1 MIVLS
6 QTLAKRATF
15 MKSIQNIIVATNHK
29 LERNFNQLPELISS
43 TILHGI
49 LDQCEAW
56 EDRYRD
62 LPADLMIWLCISMC
76 WLPQYSIQSVL
87 KRLLEV
93 STLFVPLDQIHLPS
107 RSAISQA
114 RYRLGAV
121 PLASLFREVC
131 KPLATNDMSW
141 AFYQDLRLVALD
153 ITIETVADT
162 PANAH
167 YFGRSSNQY
176 NDGAYPSY
184 RAAYLCE
191 CGTHAIFDAAIGTY
205 KTADTHLAWRLLR
218 SVTDKMLVMLDAGL
232 ISFDFVNRIVQ
243 QGGQVLAPAH
253 PQAKF
258 KPIKV
263 LSDGTYLAW
272 MKPTTRSRDRHHP
285 PVLVRVLCYQIV
297 DPNSPHHYQSR
308 RLITTL
314 LDPNLYPARDLISLY
329 HQRWEIEI
337 TIDEIDTHQ
346 HLPSQPARSL
356 KPVGVIQ
363 EFYATLL
370 AHYFVRTT
378 MLQTA
383 CLYQLDPDRLSFT
396 FSLQCLRDAIPYFQL
411 FDQSHHSY
419 LQRWVMTWIAQVI
432 LPPRQ
437 LRWNPRVIKRQRVK
451 FPRKCSRHLRPP
463 KPTRSFYDSIVL
475 T

>member
-1 MIVLS
+1 
-6 QTLAKRATF
+6 
-15 MKSIQNIIVATNHK
+15 MKSIQNIIVETNHK
-29 LERNFNQLPELISS
+29 LESNCHQLPQLIPS
-43 TILHGI
+43 TLIKKV
-49 LDQCEAW
+49 LDKCQAHEV
-56 EDRYRD
+56 RRRD
-62 LPADLMIWLCISMC
+62 LPADLVIWLCITSS
-76 WLPQYSIQSVL
+76 WLPRYSIQSVL

-93 STLFVPLDQIHLPS
+93 PSLFIPLDQIQLPS

-114 RYRLGAV
+114 RYRLGAM
-121 PLASLFREVC
+121 PMAALFREIC
-131 KPLATNDMSW
+131 KPLATCDMSW
-141 AFYQDLRLVALD
+141 AFYQGLRLVALD
-153 ITIETVADT
+153 ITIESVSDT
-162 PANAH
+162 LANAQ

-176 NDGAYPSY
+176 GDGAYPSY

-218 SVTDKMLVMLDAGL
+218 AVTDGMLVMLDAGL

-258 KPIKV
+258 KPIQI
-263 LSDGTYLAW
+263 LPDGTYLAW
-272 MKPTTRSRDRHHP
+272 MKATDKSRDRSLP
-285 PVLVRVLCYQIV
+285 PILVRVLNYQIV
-297 DPNSPHHYQSR
+297 DPNSPHHRQSR

-314 LDPNLYPARDLISLY
+314 LDPDVYPACDLITLY

-346 HLPSQPARSL
+346 RLPSQPARSH

-370 AHYFVRTT
+370 AHYFVRSI

-411 FDQSHHSY
+411 FEPSQHPY
-419 LQRWVMTWIAQVI
+419 LHRWIMTWIAQSI

-437 LRWNPRVIKRQRVK
+437 LRWNPRVIKRQRVR
-451 FPRKCSRHLRPP
+451 FPRKRLSHLRPP
-463 KPTRSFYDSIVL
+463 KPTRSFYASIVL